1 MRFFSLLDFQ
11 YAMLLIFLG
20 LIALVL
26 LYMAFYS
33 HDFIPRRRDKKE
45 EVEEYPG
52 GIQAQNQRIPLILIF
67 VYVGLAIWAVAYVVV
82 IGIRGVPF

>member
-26 LYMAFYS
+26 IYLAFSSY
-33 HDFIPRRRDKKE
+33 DLRPRKE
-45 EVEEYPG
+45 AEEEKVEEYPG
-52 GIQAQNQRIPLILIF
+52 GIQATNQPIPLILIF
-67 VYVGLAIWAVAYVVV
+67 IYAALAIWAAAYVVM
-82 IGIRGVPF
+82 IGIKGVPF

>member
-1 MRFFSLLDFQ
+1 MRFFPLLDFQ

-26 LYMAFYS
+26 IYVAFRTY
-33 HDFIPRRRDKKE
+33 DFLPPKKEKGE

-52 GIQAQNQRIPLILIF
+52 GIQASNKPIPLILIF
-67 VYVGLAIWAVAYVVV
+67 LYAGLAIWAVAYVVV
-82 IGIRGVPF
+82 IGIRGNPF

>member
-11 YAMLLIFLG
+11 YVMLLTFIG

-26 LYMAFYS
+26 IHVGLS
-33 HDFIPRRRDKKE
+33 GDDFFLRKKSRKE

-52 GIQAQNQRIPLILIF
+52 GIRAANKPIPLILII
-67 VYVGLAIWAVAYVVV
+67 VYAGLAIWAVTYVVV
-82 IGIRGVPF
+82 IGIKGAPF

>member
-1 MRFFSLLDFQ
+1 MRFFSLVDFQ

-26 LYMAFYS
+26 IYVAFFTY
-33 HDFIPRRRDKKE
+33 DFLPGKRDEGE

-52 GIQAQNQRIPLILIF
+52 GIQASNKPIPLILIF
-67 VYVGLAIWAVAYVVV
+67 LYTGLAIWAVAYVVV
-82 IGIRGVPF
+82 IGIKGMPF

>member
-1 MRFFSLLDFQ
+1 MRFFPLLDFQ

-26 LYMAFYS
+26 IYVAFSSY
-33 HDFIPRRRDKKE
+33 DFLPRKRGEKE

-52 GIQAQNQRIPLILIF
+52 GIQASNKPIPLILIF
-67 VYVGLAIWAVAYVVV
+67 VYAGLAIWAVAYVVV
-82 IGIRGVPF
+82 IGIKGDPF

>member
-26 LYMAFYS
+26 IYVAFSSY
-33 HDFIPRRRDKKE
+33 DFRPRKKGEEE

-52 GIQAQNQRIPLILIF
+52 GIQASNQPIPLILIF
-67 VYVGLAIWAVAYVVV
+67 VYAGLAIWAVAYVVV

>member
-11 YAMLLIFLG
+11 YAMLLILLG

-26 LYMAFYS
+26 IYVAFSSY
-33 HDFIPRRRDKKE
+33 DFLPRKRGEKE
-45 EVEEYPG
+45 EVEDYPG
-52 GIQAQNQRIPLILIF
+52 GIQAAHRPIPLILVFI
-67 VYVGLAIWAVAYVVV
+67 YAGLAIWAVAYVIV

>member
-20 LIALVL
+20 LIVLVL
-26 LYMAFYS
+26 LYVAFYS
-33 HDFIPRRRDKKE
+33 HDFIPGRGEKKE

-52 GIQAQNQRIPLILIF
+52 GIQARNKPIPLILIF
-67 VYVGLAIWAVAYVVV
+67 LYLGLVVWALAYVVV
-82 IGIRGVPF
+82 IGIKGAPF